1 MCQIKYKIKILW
13 VLKSGSITIV
23 EWKEKEEFNTQHCWL
38 LKRPTWHQDLKCE
51 SEYEEWDLKKSSRL
65 GNQPLCTR
73 ERGCATIQATE
84 WIASDVNHLLDT
96 RAVLGRVS
104 IAATK
109 HSDQSNLK
117 RKGFIRLTLPQHC
130 SSSKE
135 VRTGTHPGQD
145 PGGRSWCR
153 GHGGVLLTGLVEFTR
168 FAFL

>member
-1 MCQIKYKIKILW
+1 MQTWSPKALPLRY
-13 VLKSGSITIV
+13 V
-23 EWKEKEEFNTQHCWL
+23 EGGVWGNFEL
-38 LKRPTWHQDLKCE
+38 LSCDYMGHSWPL
-51 SEYEEWDLKKSSRL
+51 EEWDLKKSSRL